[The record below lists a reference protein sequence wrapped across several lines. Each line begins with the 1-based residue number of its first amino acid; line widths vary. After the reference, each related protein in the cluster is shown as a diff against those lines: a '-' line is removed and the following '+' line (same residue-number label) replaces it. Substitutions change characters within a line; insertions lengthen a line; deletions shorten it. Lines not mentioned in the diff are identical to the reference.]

1 MNFKIF
7 IMLFKIYLARPRGF
21 CAGVDRAI
29 ETVRLAIKKYGKP
42 IYVKHAIVHNKYV
55 VKELEKEGAIF
66 VEDINEI
73 PNNSIVIFSAHGSPP
88 KHYEIAK
95 KKNLKVIDATCP
107 LVSKVH
113 KEAIEFVKNGYY
125 IIYVGHKNHVEAIG
139 IKGEAED
146 KIDIIES
153 KEEALNY
160 IPKSE
165 KLALLTQ
172 TTLSVDDTKE
182 IIDILKKRFPQ
193 IILPKKEDI
202 CYATQ
207 NRQDAVKRI
216 AKICD
221 VVFVIGSKESSNSNR
236 LKEVAEKYGAKS
248 YLIESYEDI
257 DDNWLNNVKNVGI
270 TSGASTPEILVQKT
284 IDYLLEKGGEEVIE
298 IENAIERIK
307 FQLPNI

>member
-1 MNFKIF
+1 MA
-7 IMLFKIYLARPRGF
+7 FKIYLARPRGF

-29 ETVRLAIKKYGKP
+29 ETVKIALKKYGKP

-73 PNNSIVIFSAHGSPP
+73 PDNSIVIFSAHGSPP
-88 KHYEIAK
+88 IHYEIAK
-95 KKNLKVIDATCP
+95 RKNLKVIDATCP
-107 LVSKVH
+107 LVHKVH
-113 KEAIEFVKNGYY
+113 KEAKEFIENGYY
-125 IIYVGHKNHVEAIG
+125 IIYIGHKNHIEAKG
-139 IKGEAED
+139 VKGECED
-146 KIDIIES
+146 KIDIIET

-160 IPKSE
+160 IPKSN

-182 IIDILKKRFPQ
+182 IIDILKKRFPD
-193 IILPKKEDI
+193 IVLPKKEDI

-207 NRQDAVKRI
+207 NRQDAVKKLS
-216 AKICD
+216 KICE
-221 VVFVIGSKESSNSNR
+221 VIFVIGSKESSNSNR
-236 LKEVAEKYGAKS
+236 LKEVAQKYGSKS
-248 YLIESYEDI
+248 YLIESYEYIKDE
-257 DDNWLNNVKNVGI
+257 WLNNVNNVGI

-298 IENAIERIK
+298 VENGIERIK
-307 FQLPNI
+307 FQLPQI